1 MSARTIELFRQ
12 YSEKEPLKHE
22 PEHTPKKAQER
33 SEQPKKPNLVVEM
46 SRVEHEVR
54 QVLD

>member
-33 SEQPKKPNLVVEM
+33 SEQPKKPNLAA
-46 SRVEHEVR
+46 RNHHR
-54 QVLD
+54 PR